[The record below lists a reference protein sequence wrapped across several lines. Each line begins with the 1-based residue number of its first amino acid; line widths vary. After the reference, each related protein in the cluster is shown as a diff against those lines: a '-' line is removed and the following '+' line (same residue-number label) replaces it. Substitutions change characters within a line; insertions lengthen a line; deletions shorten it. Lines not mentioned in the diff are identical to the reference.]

1 MFSLRRFFAV
11 VAKEFVQMRRDR
23 LTFAMMVGIP
33 IVQLVLFGFAIN
45 SDPKSLPTA
54 VLSNDNGVFAR
65 SVVRAMENTGYFKVV
80 AMVDSEADIERMLKD
95 GAVQFAVT
103 IPPDFGR
110 DLQRGV
116 RPTVLVE
123 ADATDPAAT
132 SNALSA
138 LQRLPETALRHDLTG
153 PLVRLASGPPPFRI
167 VTHRAYNPEGI
178 TQYNIVPAL
187 IGVILTMTM
196 IIMTALAV
204 TREIERGTME
214 NLLSMPIRP
223 SEVLLGKILP
233 YTAVGAVQVV
243 IVLGAARVIFA
254 VPFVGSLGLF
264 GAIVTLFVVTNLA
277 MGVMFSTIARNQL
290 QAMQMAIFFFLPSI
304 MLSGFMFPLRGMP
317 AWAQVIGEILPP
329 ISCESRAES
338 CSRGADWPMSCPR
351 SGRFWPSYSPF

>member
-1 MFSLRRFFAV
+1 M

-277 MGVMFSTIARNQL
+277 MGVMFSTIARNQAGDADGDIL
-290 QAMQMAIFFFLPSI
+290 LPAVDHVVGIHVPVSWNAG
-304 MLSGFMFPLRGMP
+304 LGAGHWRDPAADPFP
-317 AWAQVIGEILPP
+317 
-329 ISCESRAES
+329 ESRAES